1 MYIYVMYI
9 KKLILRDKIIKLQ
22 LYTLKIEYKNLRK
35 NKTI

>member
-9 KKLILRDKIIKLQ
+9 KKLILGDKIIKLQ
-22 LYTLKIEYKNLRK
+22 LYTSKIEYKNLRK

>member
-9 KKLILRDKIIKLQ
+9 KKLILEDKIIKLQ